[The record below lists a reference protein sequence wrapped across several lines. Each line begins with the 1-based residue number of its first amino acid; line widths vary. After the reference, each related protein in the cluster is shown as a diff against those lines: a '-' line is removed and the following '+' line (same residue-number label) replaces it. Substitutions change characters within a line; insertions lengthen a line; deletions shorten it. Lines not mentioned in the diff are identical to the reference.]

1 MTANSWDIELAKIQ
15 ENTARANADAVRAQE
30 KMMEWKAARRRDRHE
45 FLGPV
50 LFGLAVVVILL
61 GIIGGFWHGAVSD
74 DDDMVEKEKAET
86 AQIEACLNLPDA
98 AERQLCI
105 LLLDADVDAAK

>member
-1 MTANSWDIELAKIQ
+1 MSTNSWDVELAKIQ
-15 ENTARANADAVRAQE
+15 AKEAQDIADAARAKE
-30 KMMEWKAARRRDRHE
+30 KMMEWQAKRRRDRYE

-50 LFGLAVVVILL
+50 LFGLAVVAVLL
-61 GIIGGFWHGAVSD
+61 AIIGGFWHGAVSD

-105 LLLDADVDAAK
+105 LVLDADVETSK